1 MKLIK
6 ISKPSTENYQFY
18 FQVQVFIQT
27 TPSIYNQIYNQI
39 KIPVEQIWDETYL
52 SVVEHLWDEIYT
64 ATEDE
69 TNQNSLA

>member
-6 ISKPSTENYQFY
+6 ISKPSTENYQFNC
-18 FQVQVFIQT
+18 QVQVLSQT